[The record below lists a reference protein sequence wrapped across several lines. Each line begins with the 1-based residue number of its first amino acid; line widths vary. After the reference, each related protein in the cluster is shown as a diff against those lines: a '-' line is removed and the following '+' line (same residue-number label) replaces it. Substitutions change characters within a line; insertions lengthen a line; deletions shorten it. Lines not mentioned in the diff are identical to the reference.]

1 VNELNNL
8 TNSIADAYLSYCG
21 RDSNSKAFLS
31 PQEYLMFRSQAM
43 EELKYGLH
51 QGKAE
56 DLQKEEPSGT
66 NQITAPKETVN
77 ENKAAQ
83 APTVSYEK
91 EDNTAGSEPERKETP
106 GIIQI
111 PTKKTSAKTEDDKL
125 LAFIQRFEG

>member
-1 VNELNNL
+1 MNELNNL

-51 QGKAE
+51 QRKPE
-56 DLQKEEPSGT
+56 SSQKQEPSEEKPT
-66 NQITAPKETVN
+66 VPKETDI
-77 ENKAAQ
+77 EDKTTQ
-83 APTVSYEK
+83 QTTVSYEK
-91 EDNTAGSEPERKETP
+91 EDKTPGLEPENKPNNTP

-111 PTKKTSAKTEDDKL
+111 PIKQANQEDMFLAAMKKID
-125 LAFIQRFEG
+125 G